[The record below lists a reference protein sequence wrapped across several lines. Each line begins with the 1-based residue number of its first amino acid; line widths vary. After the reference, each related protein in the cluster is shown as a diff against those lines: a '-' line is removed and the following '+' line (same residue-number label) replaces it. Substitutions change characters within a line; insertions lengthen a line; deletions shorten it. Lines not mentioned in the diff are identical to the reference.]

1 MNPSEAMMLLTAF
14 GYGIDCGYVFC
25 GKYRYGRIF
34 EEAFVP
40 EGNSVIPIP
49 WEDIKTFTSSDQGSS
64 GQYLNVIRSDDS
76 STELK
81 RSELPQI
88 NGYSG
93 LKPNPNGQ
101 GFLMP
106 YSISDLMNAWRFVF
120 PEFKAQ
126 CWKEITTNYIMVNLS
141 LIGETGL
148 KSLDDPMITRIVAY
162 VQDQLQRIGCKGK
175 QPGKDVIR
183 DVLIAQAELNSKN
196 AFIDMMRTKSWDKQP
211 RLDRLF
217 IDVFGAKMRG
227 LSDEESEEVLKDVC
241 KCWFLGAVARQHKAI
256 QLDIIPIMIGA
267 TGTRKS
273 SAVRW
278 MATCDDFYRDPLDI
292 SEKRFVE
299 DTKGGLVVELAEMKA
314 TKGMD
319 NDYLKGFISRSSDHI
334 RLPYDR
340 CASENI
346 RRFVIIGTTNEAE
359 FLSDP
364 TGNRRYFPFEVDPG
378 RSIVGFGEGGFR
390 SDEAKKYILQ
400 VWAEAYHRF
409 MSKEKWDLNPRTVQL
424 AKVAQEASTINNPN
438 VDILSELLDDLYPMP
453 GDRVCRKDL
462 EYLLSSNSVAYGEEA
477 AIAANLWMR
486 TPHPEWSGIA
496 AMRINAD
503 GHRQWLT
510 KASTTQRCW
519 ERIQTPGYKAPAPTH
534 MLGE

>member
-1 MNPSEAMMLLTAF
+1 MNPSDAMMQLKAL
-14 GYGIDCGYVFC
+14 GYTLDSGYVFN

-34 EEAFVP
+34 EDAFVP
-40 EGNSVIPIP
+40 EGDSSTPIP
-49 WEDIKTFTSSDQGSS
+49 WTEIVEFHSCDSGSFGSNLMVIKTDGTD
-64 GQYLNVIRSDDS
+64 
-76 STELK
+76 TELK
-81 RSELPQI
+81 RSELPEK

-93 LKPNPNGQ
+93 LKPNPNGE

-120 PEFKAQ
+120 PDFREK
-126 CWKEITTNYIMVNLS
+126 CWKEITTNYIMVDLS
-141 LIGETGL
+141 LIGERGF
-148 KSLDDPMITRIVAY
+148 KSLDDPMITRIAAY
-162 VQDQLQRIGCKGK
+162 VQDQLKKLGCKGK

-183 DVLIAQAELNSKN
+183 DVLIAQAELNSRN
-196 AFIDMMRTKSWDKQP
+196 AFLDMMRSKFWDKQP

-217 IDVFGAKMRG
+217 IDVFGARMRG
-227 LSDEESEEVLKDVC
+227 LSEEDSEAVLKDVC

-278 MATCDDFYRDPLDI
+278 MATCDEFYRDPLDI

-299 DTKGGLVVELAEMKA
+299 DTKGGLIIELAEMKA

-319 NDYLKGFISRSSDHI
+319 NDYLKGFISRASDHI

-364 TGNRRYFPFEVDPG
+364 TGNRRYFPFMANPEKAV
-378 RSIVGFGEGGFR
+378 VGFGEEGFR
-390 SDEAKKYILQ
+390 SEEAKKYIIQ
-400 VWAEAYHRF
+400 VWAEAYHRY
-409 MSKEKWDLNPRTVQL
+409 MSKEGWDLNPKTVQM
-424 AKVAQEASTINNPN
+424 AKISQEASTINNPN
-438 VDILSELLDDLYPMP
+438 VDILSELVDELYPLP
-453 GDRVCRKDL
+453 GARLCRKDL
-462 EYLLSSNSVAYGEEA
+462 EFILSSNVGIYGDEA
-477 AIAANLWMR
+477 IKAADLWMR
-486 TPHPEWSGIA
+486 SPHPGWSNIA
-496 AMRINAD
+496 AMRIHAK
-503 GHRQWLT
+503 GREWMKQ
-510 KASTTQRCW
+510 ASTTQRCR
-519 ERIQTPGYKAPAPTH
+519 ERIQPVGYVAPPLTH